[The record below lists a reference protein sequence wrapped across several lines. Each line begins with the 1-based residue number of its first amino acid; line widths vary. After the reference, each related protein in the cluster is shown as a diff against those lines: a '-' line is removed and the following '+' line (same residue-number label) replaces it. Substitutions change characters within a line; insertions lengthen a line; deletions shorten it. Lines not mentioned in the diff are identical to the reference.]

1 MINGIPYFGEET
13 QELMDYILNTD
24 FDNVPVARYR
34 NLYEVVE
41 DSVNDAVIVVI
52 DNKWVT
58 WLNDIVFNYRDKE
71 CYIPYYSYKEYLIED
86 RVFKTNNK
94 GHLILTDDGLK
105 IRYEYKYNKMNITDG
120 KVRLHCVDMSTLDKL
135 VIVTDGWADD
145 DSIDLDKLY
154 KLYINSCYKDDD
166 FLVNKHAG
174 GYHYINKSIK
184 AFDNKEK
191 KLREQYS
198 LCAFAMDMVY
208 DKDYRDVRQ
217 YSYEEVIKLKGLI
230 NNIELYRERRLRF
243 ESYLYCCLRQG
254 LLNNIQFNKHI
265 YKVGENIKLIIKDY
279 WLDNVDKPNKTYIR

>member
-24 FDNVPVARYR
+24 FDNVPVARYK

-94 GHLILTDDGLK
+94 GHLILTGDGLK

>member
-1 MINGIPYFGEET
+1 MISGIPYFGEET

-24 FDNVPVARYR
+24 FDNVPVARYK

-94 GHLILTDDGLK
+94 GHLILTGDGLK
-105 IRYEYKYNKMNITDG
+105 IRYEYNYNKMNITDG

-145 DSIDLDKLY
+145 NSIDLDKLY

-198 LCAFAMDMVY
+198 LCAFAMDSIY

-254 LLNNIQFNKHI
+254 LLNDIQFNKHI

-279 WLDNVDKPNKTYIR
+279 WLDSVDKPNKTYIR